1 MVGKSRQSRVDDSN
15 QRLAHKKKSSIS
27 LTDIIGERYNNYVN
41 PLSISNSKTK
51 MNNTD
56 TLNSE
61 NIKTFHNRPPSS

>member
-1 MVGKSRQSRVDDSN
+1 MAGKSRQSRVDDSN
-15 QRLAHKKKSSIS
+15 QTLAHKKKSSIS

-41 PLSISNSKTK
+41 PLSVSNSKTK